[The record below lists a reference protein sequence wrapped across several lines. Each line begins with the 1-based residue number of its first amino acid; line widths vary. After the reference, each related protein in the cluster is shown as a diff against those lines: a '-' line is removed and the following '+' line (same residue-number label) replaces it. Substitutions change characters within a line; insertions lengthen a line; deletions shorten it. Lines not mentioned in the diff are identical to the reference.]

1 MASISAPVTAGSPST
16 RNVKRYHIRFAA
28 GFDINP
34 DQEAAATFLSFPE
47 LDAATKD
54 QLRSVFEIAEQFRVL
69 TANPHTAEMRAAAE
83 DFTTCLEAILHG
95 CIHLPSQMRAG
106 PKFHLAFKGVI
117 FSGSGFV
124 ERIPATRAEE
134 YFSDKVQVAL
144 QWLDMTMSSL
154 RELLQVIQ
162 HLRNVPKPLPKV
174 PSLDDKSSLLIE
186 STTTVLEGKAALLP
200 VGFSFAPVEAHTSSA
215 PIIDVSPP
223 SPSTPRRDISMS
235 VDSAYLTP
243 DASAMDATIEPIARG
258 TIVKSSLKRLVLGVT
273 RKNNRK
279 LSTMWSSTS
288 LSKSSTN
295 MAPSPCF
302 ASFGEESPTSPFP
315 PSLIGS
321 ADIGP
326 VPELDE
332 PEPLK
337 DIYFSASGKLCAAT
351 MPALVRL
358 LTSKDAVTDP
368 SLNHLFFFSFRF
380 FSTAQDLCVALSDR
394 CKEAA
399 PDGLA
404 PGQLVCWEDD
414 ARVTRVR
421 VAKVVLVWLRLYW
434 RHRWDA
440 AALGGLA
447 RLMSSQRAAD
457 PKGATIWGQVADQIE
472 SAANPSHRG
481 AWAQQLSTPP
491 STPPSP
497 PLKFQVVTKD
507 AILKGNFQSVDAL
520 HFHTA
525 TGREEL
531 ARQLCLAGSEFF
543 CAIDSEDAVHFWKEG
558 HDGKT
563 GDRLRRMAAFE
574 NALVYWVANVI
585 AGKPTVRS
593 RVEAMEFYLDLASV
607 GLPFKFLCHLIL
619 T

>member
-279 LSTMWSSTS
+279 L
-288 LSKSSTN
+288 
-295 MAPSPCF
+295 
-302 ASFGEESPTSPFP
+302 
-315 PSLIGS
+315 
-321 ADIGP
+321 
-326 VPELDE
+326 
-332 PEPLK
+332 
-337 DIYFSASGKLCAAT
+337 
-351 MPALVRL
+351 
-358 LTSKDAVTDP
+358 
-368 SLNHLFFFSFRF
+368 
-380 FSTAQDLCVALSDR
+380 
-394 CKEAA
+394 
-399 PDGLA
+399 
-404 PGQLVCWEDD
+404 
-414 ARVTRVR
+414 
-421 VAKVVLVWLRLYW
+421 
-434 RHRWDA
+434 WDA

-607 GLPFKFLCHLIL
+607 LRGVLSYEIMLAHVQYQLVL
-619 T
+619 A